1 MFRMSGTIYKDGR
14 IVRDCVSRQEDYSMS
29 RTDRVLTALKEIC
42 EYMDLAVPIW
52 LATNIREF
60 QRKSVTVFREDCFM
74 EPISFDYLRIEVIE
88 E

>member
-14 IVRDCVSRQEDYSMS
+14 IIRDCVSRQEDYSMS

-42 EYMDLAVPIW
+42 
-52 LATNIREF
+52 EF

>member
-1 MFRMSGTIYKDGR
+1 MFRMNGTMYKDGR
-14 IVRDCVSRQEDYSMS
+14 ILKDCVSRQEDYSMS
-29 RTDRVLTALKEIC
+29 RTDRVLAALKEIC

-52 LATNIREF
+52 LQPNIREF
-60 QRKSVTVFREDCFM
+60 QRKSITTFREDCFM

>member
-1 MFRMSGTIYKDGR
+1 MFRMSGSIYRNGQ
-14 IVRDCVSRQEDYSMS
+14 IVRECVSRQEDNSLS

-52 LATNIREF
+52 LQSNINEF
-60 QRKSVTVFREDCFM
+60 RRKSITSFRSDSFV
-74 EPISFDYLRIEVIE
+74 EPIGFDYLRIEVIE

>member
-1 MFRMSGTIYKDGR
+1 MFRMNGTIYRDGQMLKDC
-14 IVRDCVSRQEDYSMS
+14 ISRQEDYSMS

-52 LATNIREF
+52 LEQNIREF
-60 QRKSVTVFREDCFM
+60 KRKSITCFRSDSFV
-74 EPISFDYLRIEVIE
+74 EPINFDYLRIEVIE